1 VENTGDSARVEI
13 TGVKNVEADWIM
25 LRCKSVRKA
34 RRFVTAGDQSELY
47 RYIYNNFRNQFN
59 VSGVTSV
66 ATSIF
71 TYITVLAP
79 LDKLSHCST

>member
-1 VENTGDSARVEI
+1 MALHPSLHESKAREWKTREDSARMEI
-13 TGVKNVEADWIM
+13 TGVKNVEADWI
-25 LRCKSVRKA
+25 CYAVKV
-34 RRFVTAGDQSELY
+34 
-47 RYIYNNFRNQFN
+47 